1 MIFCAYFCPCCLER
15 GQGLGTL
22 VVILFLSFIHSFCVL
37 LRLSNYNIVCSVV
50 MSLSLLLE
58 KVFFSSLV
66 LSHPLAICT
75 TVTFYIVLHYS
86 NNSFGEVMH
95 LQVLHT

>member
-1 MIFCAYFCPCCLER
+1 MNDFLCIFCPCCLER

-22 VVILFLSFIHSFCVL
+22 VVIPFLSFIHSFCVF

-58 KVFFSSLV
+58 KVLFLFLV
-66 LSHPLAICT
+66 L
-75 TVTFYIVLHYS
+75 
-86 NNSFGEVMH
+86 
-95 LQVLHT
+95 